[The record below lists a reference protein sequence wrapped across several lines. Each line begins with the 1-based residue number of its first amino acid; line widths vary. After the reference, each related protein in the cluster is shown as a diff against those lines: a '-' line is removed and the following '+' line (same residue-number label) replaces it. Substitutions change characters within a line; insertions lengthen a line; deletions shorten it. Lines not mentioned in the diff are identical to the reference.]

1 LVYWSEA
8 EAVSVWIY
16 SWGENLSSRL
26 MKGRCL
32 VHYNVRDRDSSLEI
46 KLMDYQLTLEDGYL
60 DMLLHLNEGFEDDL
74 LQDCI
79 ALLQ

>member
-1 LVYWSEA
+1 MVDWSEA

-16 SWGENLSSRL
+16 S
-26 MKGRCL
+26 
-32 VHYNVRDRDSSLEI
+32 SLEI
-46 KLMDYQLTLEDGYL
+46 KLIDYQLTLEDGYL
-60 DMLLHLNEGFEDDL
+60 HMLLHLNEDFEDDL